1 MYSRNNNNF
10 LTISNIA
17 LGVIK
22 TQSKEE
28 VDFGGGTYSC
38 ITAKKLRWDSTIL
51 TRGNDKIREW
61 TKKLENIG
69 VKVVLQQDKSYTSFY
84 NDYTS
89 GSRVQKLLGKTS
101 KINFDLNVKF
111 DAIHINP
118 LFKEVDIELIE
129 KAKKA
134 CKLVSLDVQGLVREE
149 KDSIVFG
156 KFLENRK
163 DWLRNVDILKVGEE
177 EAKFVSEEKDYESIC
192 KDLQPLGPK
201 IVALTLGERGSLIL
215 AKEFYHIPAFPT
227 NTIDPTGAGDVYAAA
242 FLIKYFETNNV
253 KEAGLFASA
262 AASFVIEDFGSKN
275 IQSREKVEER
285 FKQLKEI
292 NYG

>member
-1 MYSRNNNNF
+1 MYSKSNNF

-17 LGVIK
+17 IGVIK
-22 TQSKEE
+22 TRSKEE
-28 VDFGGGTYSC
+28 VDFGGGAYSC
-38 ITAKKLRWDSTIL
+38 ITAKKLGWNSTIL
-51 TRGNDKIREW
+51 TRGNDKIGKW
-61 TKKLENIG
+61 VKKLENIG
-69 VKVVLQQDKSYTSFY
+69 IKVLLQQDKSYTSFY

-89 GSRVQKLLGKTS
+89 GTRVQKLLGKTS
-101 KINFDLNVKF
+101 KINFDLNVTF

-118 LFKEVDIELIE
+118 LFKEVDMQLIE
-129 KAKKA
+129 KAKKT
-134 CKLVSLDVQGLVREE
+134 CKLVSLDVQGLVRQE
-149 KDSIVFG
+149 KDSFVFG

-163 DWLRNVDILKVGEE
+163 DWLKNVDILKVGEE

-192 KDLQPLGPK
+192 KDLQSLGPK
-201 IVALTLGERGSLIL
+201 IVALTLGEEGSLIL
-215 AKEFYHIPAFPT
+215 AKEFYHIPAFST
-227 NTIDPTGAGDVYAAA
+227 NVIDPTGAGDVYAAA

-262 AASFVIEDFGSKN
+262 TASFVIEDFGSKN